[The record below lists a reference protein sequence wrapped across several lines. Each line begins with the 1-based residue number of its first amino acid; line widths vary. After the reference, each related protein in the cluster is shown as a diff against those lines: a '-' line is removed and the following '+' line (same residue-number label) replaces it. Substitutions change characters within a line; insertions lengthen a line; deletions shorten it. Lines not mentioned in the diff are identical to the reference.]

1 MRFQLYVSFL
11 NLERIYKILMFQNIT
26 KNEIKNK
33 NLVKETEVDTD
44 LTNNQ
49 KVNCMFWFLYFDF
62 MCKDFISIN
71 I

>member
-1 MRFQLYVSFL
+1 
-11 NLERIYKILMFQNIT
+11 MFQNIT

-49 KVNCMFWFLYFDF
+49 KVNCMF
-62 MCKDFISIN
+62 
-71 I
+71 